1 MAMRPFD
8 YKKAFIILMI
18 IVVISL
24 TVGYT
29 ARGVTFRTTNFNTDL
44 GDVVD
49 MLDDIA
55 IILDNIGKEL
65 EQIRYKL

>member
-1 MAMRPFD
+1 MKPFD
-8 YKKAFIILMI
+8 YKKAFFILL
-18 IVVISL
+18 IVIVISL

-29 ARGVTFRTTNFNTDL
+29 SRGIRFSTYGFDSDL

-55 IILDNIGKEL
+55 SVLDNIGKEL